1 MVVVAAVVVVAPSL
15 LVESGEDV
23 HTTEY
28 LKYENCVVSIVD
40 SCYPKTLIHAFL
52 SIPFFV

>member
-1 MVVVAAVVVVAPSL
+1 MVVAVVVVVVAPSL

-40 SCYPKTLIHAFL
+40 SCYPKHYNMYFL
-52 SIPFFV
+52 ASPYI